1 VKRALLLRAPAD
13 AARTA
18 VRLKTLGFEAVCSPV
33 IDIVA
38 TGAEPP
44 PGDYDAALVS
54 SAKGVDTVARL
65 DALRDLPF
73 HVVGETT
80 AEAARK
86 RGLTPDIV
94 AGNAAAILPLLLS
107 SYVNPSHFL
116 YLAGRDRQPTLEAGL
131 HEAGHR
137 VTTVEVYVAQA
148 ARELTDM
155 AREQLQAGGIT
166 AALHYSRR
174 SVEIFLG
181 LSIAAGLGSTLSGFP
196 HIALSDDVA
205 APLRAQ
211 ALRVAVASRPDE
223 THLLETLMNTLAS

>member
-1 VKRALLLRAPAD
+1 MKRALLLRAPAD

-18 VRLKTLGFEAVCSPV
+18 ARLATMGFEAVCSPV

-44 PGDYDAALVS
+44 PGVYDAALVS
-54 SAKGVDTVARL
+54 SAKGVEAVARL
-65 DALRDLPF
+65 DALGALPF

-86 RGLTPDIV
+86 RGLTPAIV

-107 SYVNPSHFL
+107 SYVKPSHFL

-131 HEAGHR
+131 HAAGHR
-137 VTTVEVYVAQA
+137 VTVVEVYVAQA
-148 ARELTDM
+148 AHELNQT
-155 AREQLQAGGIT
+155 ARMQIQAGGIS

-174 SVEIFLG
+174 SAEIFLD
-181 LSIAAGLGSTLSGFP
+181 LSAAAGLKTKLANFP

-211 ALRVAVASRPDE
+211 ALHVAVASRPDE
-223 THLLETLMNTLAS
+223 THLLDALTNALSR